1 MDWIVSLTPEV
12 SEDPLDAV
20 ANPPEGASIVELRL
34 DLFPGIDVRAAIG
47 ACPLPVLVTLRS
59 EAEGGRGPT
68 EAVQRRE
75 ILESARN
82 AGAALIDLE
91 YERDRELI
99 QVLGMAPEQV
109 VLSWHDF
116 SGTPDDLADTAARM
130 LESAARWVKLIPSV
144 ASLADLEIVLALH
157 QRFNT
162 GVRQARRLLT
172 FGMGTAGIASR
183 YLAPLLGPP
192 LSFAAWSEG
201 AEAAP
206 GQLTIAQTEAVISH
220 LNGPPQRLYGVV
232 GADVSRSLSPV
243 LHSAGYRELGLPF
256 VFLPVSVSNPQELS
270 ELFSPQGETCFDR
283 VGLAARGWAV
293 TTPYKAEAAAAAD
306 LHAPRVL
313 RAGAAN
319 TMILNS
325 QQVVAE
331 NTDADGIV
339 GSLVSLG
346 IEPMG
351 LRAVVQGTGG
361 AARGAAV
368 GLYLAGA
375 DVTIR
380 SRAGD
385 RAKEAAEM
393 IEVDWCEPDDCP
405 EDAAILVN
413 ATPLGGEAG
422 DPIPFAD
429 HEIEK
434 AKAVVDMVYAGH
446 TTDLVTRA
454 TDAGAVI
461 ADGRD
466 VLLHQGYAQFAAFTQ
481 TVPPRE
487 AMRAALKRGSN
498 AEF

>member
-12 SEDPLDAV
+12 SDDPLEAISQ
-20 ANPPEGASIVELRL
+20 PPDGASIVELRV
-34 DLFPGIDVRAAIG
+34 DLFPGLDVRTAIS

-59 EAEGGRGPT
+59 EAEGGKGT
-68 EAVQRRE
+68 VEGGERRE
-75 ILESARN
+75 SLEAARY

-91 YERDRELI
+91 YERDRDL
-99 QVLGMAPEQV
+99 VRDLGLAPEQV
-109 VLSWHDF
+109 VLSWHDV

-130 LESAARWVKLIPSV
+130 FQSPARWIKVIPSV
-144 ASLADLEIVLALH
+144 NSLADLEAVLALH
-157 QRFNT
+157 QQFNASA
-162 GVRQARRLLT
+162 RRDRRLLT

-192 LSFAAWSEG
+192 LSYAAWSAG

-206 GQLTIAQTEAVISH
+206 GQLTIVQTESIISH
-220 LNGPPQRLYGVV
+220 LNGPPQKVYGVV
-232 GADVSRSLSPV
+232 GRDVSRSLSPV
-243 LHSAGYRELGLPF
+243 LHSAGYRDLGLPF
-256 VFLPVSVSNPQELS
+256 VFLPVSVSDPLELS
-270 ELFSPQGETCFDR
+270 KLFAPQGETCFDR

-306 LHAPRVL
+306 LHAPRVV

-375 DVTIR
+375 EVTVR
-380 SRAGD
+380 SRSGE
-385 RAKEAAEM
+385 RAHEAAEL
-393 IEVDWCEPDDCP
+393 IDVDWCEPGDCP
-405 EDAAILVN
+405 DDAAILVN
-413 ATPLGGEAG
+413 ATPLGGETG
-422 DPIPFAD
+422 DQPPFAD
-429 HEIEK
+429 REIEQ
-434 AKAVVDMVYAGH
+434 ATAVVDMVYADH
-446 TTDLVTRA
+446 TTDLIERA
-454 TDAGAVI
+454 TEAGAAV

-466 VLLHQGYAQFAAFTQ
+466 VLLHQGLAQFAAFTQ
-481 TVPPRE
+481 RVPPRD
-487 AMRAALKRGSN
+487 AMRKALKH
-498 AEF
+498 

>member
-12 SEDPLDAV
+12 SEDPLEAISR
-20 ANPPEGASIVELRL
+20 PPDGASIVELRV
-34 DLFPGIDVRAAIG
+34 DLFPGIDVRAAIS

-59 EAEGGRGPT
+59 EAEGGRGPV
-68 EAVQRRE
+68 ERGERLKG
-75 ILESARN
+75 LETARF

-91 YERDRELI
+91 YRRDGNLI
-99 QVLGMAPEQV
+99 RDLGLAPEQV
-109 VLSWHDF
+109 VLSWHDV
-116 SGTPDDLADTAARM
+116 SQTPDDLADIAAKM
-130 LESAARWVKLIPSV
+130 FQSPARWIKMVPSV
-144 ASLADLEIVLALH
+144 NSLADLEATLALH
-157 QRFNT
+157 QHFNA
-162 GVRQARRLLT
+162 VARRDRRLLA
-172 FGMGTAGIASR
+172 FGMGPAGIASR

-192 LSFAAWSEG
+192 LSYAAWAAG

-206 GQLTIAQTEAVISH
+206 GQLTITQAEDVVSH

-232 GADVSRSLSPV
+232 GTDVSRSLSPA
-243 LHSAGYRELGLPF
+243 LHSAGYRDLGLPF
-256 VFLPVSVSNPQELS
+256 LFVPLSVSDPMELS

-319 TMILNS
+319 TMILNQ

-375 DVTIR
+375 EVSLR
-380 SRAGD
+380 SRSGE
-385 RAKEAAEM
+385 RAQKTAEM
-393 IEVDWCEPDDCP
+393 IDVDWCEPDACP
-405 EDAAILVN
+405 DNAAILVN
-413 ATPLGGEAG
+413 ATPIGSEAG
-422 DPIPFAD
+422 GPLPFAD
-429 HEIEK
+429 REIER
-434 AKAVVDMVYAGH
+434 AKVVVDMVYADH
-446 TTDLVTRA
+446 TTDLIARA
-454 TDAGAVI
+454 TEAGAAV

-481 TVPPRE
+481 RVPPRE
-487 AMRAALKRGSN
+487 AMRKALTR
-498 AEF
+498 